1 MRFIRLFGALI
12 IFYSLSY
19 LLYGL
24 VQLVSFLFVSD
35 RTELLKYVEINL
47 SIGSVTFIVGI
58 GLLLAKEWA
67 RIAMLITTIVLLV
80 IHGMVLIYFY
90 AAGKNPTLQIMNF
103 LLMVLLVLISWTTL
117 TKASVKKHFT

>member
-47 SIGSVTFIVGI
+47 SIGGVTFIVGI

-90 AAGKNPTLQIMNF
+90 ATGKNPTLQIMNF